1 MHLNFKKMSST
12 YSYIK
17 KNDYNLMDNFYLVLI
32 KNTGEVIHNIFAT
45 SHKDLIAKYITP
57 EDVRDRTYFKATFTP
72 KEGCRLDD
80 IDNYQLLFNEVYI
93 PEWFSGELE
102 KDVKRLLRH
111 IIGSMIIKNHRQL
124 LLHEGG
130 ILVGKGM
137 VSEMKHSII
146 FAMYDESV
154 IDVLDNSS
162 EVRYMTDDCFIVDMR
177 DSTRVEEM
185 LGFSK
190 VKQMHNYSKII
201 KMYGQAKVGE
211 MFDNSRIAML
221 KGDANI
227 LEMHDASQAD
237 RLKHLSCV
245 SEMHGH
251 SVIEEMWDWTLVEKM
266 FDQSRINY
274 MDEDSK
280 VLEMHDESMIEM
292 MAGNAIVE
300 KLCENSLVRKLTNA
314 AKILEQKLNN

>member
-1 MHLNFKKMSST
+1 MSPT
-12 YSYIK
+12 YSYVK
-17 KNDYNLMDNFYLVLI
+17 KYNHNIMDNFYLVLI

-45 SHKDLIAKYITP
+45 THKDLIAKYITP
-57 EDVRDRTYFKATFTP
+57 EDVRDRTYFKAIYTP
-72 KEGCRLDD
+72 KEGYRLDD
-80 IDNYQLLFNEVYI
+80 LDNYQLLLNEVYI
-93 PEWFSGELE
+93 PEWFVGDL
-102 KDVKRLLRH
+102 KITVMQTLNN
-111 IIGSMIIKNHRQL
+111 IISSMIIKNHRQL
-124 LLHEGG
+124 LLHDGG

-154 IDVLDNSS
+154 VDVLDNSS

-177 DSTRVEEM
+177 DSTRVDEM

-190 VKQMHNYSKII
+190 IKQMHDYSKVV
-201 KMYGQAKVGE
+201 KMYGQSKIGE
-211 MFDNSRIAML
+211 MFDHSRILML

-227 LEMHDASQAD
+227 IEMYGTSQAD
-237 RLKHLSCV
+237 KLKHMASV

-251 SVIEEMWDWTLVEKM
+251 SVIEEMWDWTVVERM

-280 VLEMHDESMIEM
+280 VLEMHDESEVEM
-292 MAGNAIVE
+292 MAGHAIIE
-300 KLCENSLVRKLTNA
+300 KLYENSLVRKLTNA